1 MRKLLKY
8 EFRALWR
15 VFVPFW
21 AGILVLGL
29 LNGLSLRPILN
40 NTAAENFSGIILFAY
55 VVAIIAVLVVAL
67 VFMINRFY
75 KGLLKGNGYLMF
87 TLPVSTDSLI
97 WSKAISSVL
106 LFLGTGLCC
115 FLSFL
120 FIMQD
125 LSLGELL
132 RIGKGLNT
140 YFNVGGRIILCAC
153 AAVCLLIFVAALFAG
168 IFQWYLSMSIGHLAN
183 KGRGVLSI
191 AAFMGI
197 NMVRS
202 MLGDVLGGLM
212 QLGSGEPARWVMD
225 IAEQFTSMMWGTE
238 TQMTAALGMAL
249 VALLVILL
257 VQAMEALLY
266 FFFTRLILNRRLNL
280 E

>member
-15 VFVPFW
+15 VFIPFW

-29 LNGLSLRPILN
+29 LNGISLRPLLN
-40 NTAAENFSGIILFAY
+40 NLAVDAFSGIILFAY
-55 VVAIIAVLVVAL
+55 VVAIFAVLVVAL

-75 KGLLKGNGYLMF
+75 KGLLKDNGYLMF

-97 WSKAISSVL
+97 WSKAVSSVL

-115 FLSFL
+115 ALSFL
-120 FIMQD
+120 FIMRD
-125 LSLGELL
+125 LPLEELL
-132 RIGKGLNT
+132 RIGKELHV
-140 YFNVGGRIILCAC
+140 YFNVGGRILLFAC

-191 AAFMGI
+191 AALIGI
-197 NMVRS
+197 NIVRS
-202 MLGDVLGGLM
+202 VLGDVLGGLM
-212 QLGSGEPARWVMD
+212 QLGGGEPAQWVMD
-225 IAEQFTSMMWGTE
+225 ITEQFTSMMWGTE

-257 VQAMEALLY
+257 IQAMEALIF